1 MTIQQQENKL
11 QEIESLIKPEM
22 YETFGL
28 YIKDYRKLFIQ
39 EFGEAKAGEPDFIK
53 EVRDFLEIDHE
64 SIEQNTTADGTI
76 DFQKAKNEKL
86 LSNYYY
92 KAGAPAQH
100 FSSEI
105 SNINMEAVAAY
116 VSNETENAKDTSF
129 VGRMQQKEYD
139 KLINALG
146 NG

>member
-1 MTIQQQENKL
+1 MMIQEMENKL
-11 QEIESLIKPEM
+11 QKIETLIKPEM

-28 YIKDYRKLFIQ
+28 YIKEYRKLFIQ
-39 EFGEAKAGEPDFIK
+39 EFGEAKDGEPDFVK

-64 SIEQNTTADGTI
+64 SIERNTADGTI

-92 KAGAPAQH
+92 KAGVPAQH